1 MNNILKAV
9 YLVKLDEARQLKS
22 LSQQNRSVL
31 EERERSMKEK
41 QREKQR
47 DLAIQS
53 EKAKQRY
60 IDYWKQKLN
69 SVYSAGQKDQME
81 LEMEAE

>member
-22 LSQQNRSVL
+22 LSQQNRTVL
-31 EERERSMKEK
+31 EERERSIKAK
-41 QREKQR
+41 QRERQR
-47 DLAIQS
+47 DLAMQS

-60 IDYWKQKLN
+60 AEYWKQKLN
-69 SVYSAGQKDQME
+69 SVYTASQKDQM
-81 LEMEAE
+81 

>member
-31 EERERSMKEK
+31 
-41 QREKQR
+41 
-47 DLAIQS
+47 
-53 EKAKQRY
+53 
-60 IDYWKQKLN
+60 
-69 SVYSAGQKDQME
+69 
-81 LEMEAE
+81 